1 MKQLLRTL
9 FAGSAAVG
17 VTGTLSVV
25 VTALSA
31 VGEEAMDPVLNV
43 WARSILATS
52 GVRHEARGLS
62 NLPPGNFVLAVNHQS
77 HFDSLLLFAHI
88 RRHMRFI
95 AKKQLRKI
103 PVFGYALA
111 RAGNVFVDRTGSD
124 ADKSKLKDS
133 VRAVRER
140 VSIVFFAEGTRS
152 MDGKLAPFKKGA
164 AVLAIEAGVPLV
176 PAAVAGTY
184 DILPSGTI
192 SIRATPAALVIG
204 EPLPTAGLTLADRDT
219 LTEQCHARVA
229 RCLAEAEELVEGLKG
244 PKRPAGS

>member
-1 MKQLLRTL
+1 MKQLMRTL

-17 VTGTLSVV
+17 ITGTLSPVIS
-25 VTALSA
+25 ALSL
-31 VGEEAMDPVLNV
+31 VGEEAMDPVLNL
-43 WARSILATS
+43 WARTILAAS
-52 GVRHEARGLS
+52 GVRHEARGLE

-77 HFDSLLLFAHI
+77 HFDALILFAHI

-95 AKKQLRKI
+95 AKQQLRQI

-124 ADKSKLKDS
+124 SDKSKLKDS

-152 MDGKLAPFKKGA
+152 KDGKLAPFKKGA

-176 PAAVAGTY
+176 PAALAGTH
-184 DILPSGTI
+184 DILPSGKI
-192 SIRATPAALVIG
+192 AIQARPAALVIG
-204 EPLPTAGLTLADRDT
+204 EPLLTTGLTLADRDA
-219 LTEQCHARVA
+219 LTEQAHARVA
-229 RCLAEAEELVEGLKG
+229 KALHESEAIVEQL
-244 PKRPAGS
+244 RR

>member
-1 MKQLLRTL
+1 MKQLMRTL

-17 VTGTLSVV
+17 ITGTLSPVIS
-25 VTALSA
+25 ALSL
-31 VGEEAMDPVLNV
+31 VGEEAMDPVLNL
-43 WARSILATS
+43 WARTILAAS
-52 GVRHEARGLS
+52 GVRHEARGLE

-77 HFDSLLLFAHI
+77 HFDALILFAHI

-95 AKKQLRKI
+95 AKQQLRQI

-124 ADKSKLKDS
+124 SDKSKLKDS

-152 MDGKLAPFKKGA
+152 KDGKLAAFKKGA

-176 PAAVAGTY
+176 PAALAGTH
-184 DILPSGTI
+184 DILPSGKI
-192 SIRATPAALVIG
+192 AIQARPAALVIG
-204 EPLPTAGLTLADRDT
+204 EPLLTTGLTLADRDA
-219 LTEQCHARVA
+219 LTEQAHARVA
-229 RCLAEAEELVEGLKG
+229 KALEESEAIVEQL
-244 PKRPAGS
+244 RR